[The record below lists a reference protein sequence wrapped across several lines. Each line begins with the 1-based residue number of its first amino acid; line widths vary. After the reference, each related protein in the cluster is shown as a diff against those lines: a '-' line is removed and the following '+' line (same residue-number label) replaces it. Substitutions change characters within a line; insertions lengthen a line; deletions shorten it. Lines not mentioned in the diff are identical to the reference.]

1 VLVSRLGGGELQE
14 SVSRI
19 LAVSDSPNPAPP
31 PARWMAAV
39 AAAARTLTAE
49 EERMERACSTLLENN
64 VDQSPAPGPFPPIP
78 SEKEQQQEQD
88 DDKPGSEDEAPRHD
102 EEMEQVDVGGEVVS
116 IEVPDSQGTAPNHF
130 FPPGYRTRSSF
141 YIPTLYNFSSRTLF

>member
-1 VLVSRLGGGELQE
+1 MLVSRLGGGELQE

-78 SEKEQQQEQD
+78 SEEQQQD
-88 DDKPGSEDEAPRHD
+88 DDKPGSEDEAPRKD
-102 EEMEQVDVGGEVVS
+102 EEMEQVDVVGGEVVS
-116 IEVPDSQGTAPNHF
+116 IEVPDSQGTAPDHF
-130 FPPGYRTRSSF
+130 YPPGYRTRSSF